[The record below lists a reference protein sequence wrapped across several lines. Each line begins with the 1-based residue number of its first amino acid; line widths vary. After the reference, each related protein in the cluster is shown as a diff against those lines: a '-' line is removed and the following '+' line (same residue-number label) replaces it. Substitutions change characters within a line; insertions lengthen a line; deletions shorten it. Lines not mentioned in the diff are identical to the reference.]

1 MPNARNVKYRGP
13 VTAVS
18 SLAQMLRE
26 AGVEVSYQ
34 PPNEHRSTSE
44 AIHEVVVYLLCRGS
58 ESAIADAVNRF
69 RASRLGLHAKIETE
83 APHEDI
89 DGDDE

>member
-1 MPNARNVKYRGP
+1 
-13 VTAVS
+13 
-18 SLAQMLRE
+18 
-26 AGVEVSYQ
+26 
-34 PPNEHRSTSE
+34 
-44 AIHEVVVYLLCRGS
+44 VVYLLCRGS